1 MAGLWRPLAAA
12 KYLDLSLP
20 RVYELVRLGLLP
32 AVKFG
37 RTVRFDPAA
46 LAAFVAQGGTK
57 GGALSTAVVIS
68 ALPSDDIDVKSSG
81 TCASLTRE

>member
-1 MAGLWRPLAAA
+1 MAALWRPQAAA

-20 RVYELVRLGLLP
+20 RVYELARLGLLP

-46 LAAFVAQGGTK
+46 LAAFVAQGGTT
-57 GGALSTAVVIS
+57 GPRGAGAVIATV
-68 ALPSDDIDVKSSG
+68 PCDDNDVKSSG
-81 TCASLTRE
+81 TRA